1 MYLLTVRITEAFVIN
16 HTIQIATFWQDD
28 ALVQKAT
35 LPSVGTYSV
44 YTGHMP
50 DDLLE
55 LVGIRR
61 LYAKLKAMYKAS
73 PIGKILI
80 F

>member
-1 MYLLTVRITEAFVIN
+1 M
-16 HTIQIATFWQDD
+16 ATFWWDD
-28 ALVQKAT
+28 ALVRNTT
-35 LPSVGTYSV
+35 LPSVGTYSA
-44 YTGHMP
+44 YTGRMP

-61 LYAKLKAMYKAS
+61 KEMYKAS